1 MILTSFI
8 ENVNQY
14 INHMK
19 IKQTYISMKSDIN
32 TSTLSRILNG
42 SRDITGTEM
51 ECIAKALGKTVAY
64 FLDESFTLPAIPTA
78 SPTVSFYAGE
88 PNKAQEKFALQLIE
102 MLENA
107 DEIIGARARFMMDL
121 VD

>member
-1 MILTSFI
+1 MTNFI

-42 SRDITGTEM
+42 SRDITITEM
-51 ECIAKALGKTVAY
+51 ERISKALGKTAAF
-64 FLDESFTLPAIPTA
+64 FLDDNFTLPSIPTA
-78 SPTVSFYAGE
+78 SSTAVLYAGE

-107 DEIIGARARFMMDL
+107 DEIIGARARFMMDIGE
-121 VD
+121 

>member
-1 MILTSFI
+1 MTNFI

-14 INHMK
+14 IDHMK

-42 SRDITGTEM
+42 SRDITITEM
-51 ECIAKALGKTVAY
+51 ERIAKALGKTAAY
-64 FLDESFTLPAIPTA
+64 FLDESFTLPAIPPS

-88 PNKAQEKFALQLIE
+88 PNKAQEKFALKLIE

-107 DEIIGARARFMMDL
+107 DEILGARARFMMDIGE
-121 VD
+121 